1 MGVGLRSDI
10 PPGLWVCRNSHST
23 TLNFKKIFLE
33 KIIILAI
40 LNKTKLNNKK
50 QEELNDD
57 MMPSFLDQS
66 KLNEINSK
74 MEEGK
79 LTCNIDNPE
88 ACENCGS

>member
-1 MGVGLRSDI
+1 M
-10 PPGLWVCRNSHST
+10 
-23 TLNFKKIFLE
+23 
-33 KIIILAI
+33 
-40 LNKTKLNNKK
+40 NNKK
-50 QEELNDD
+50 QEEINDD